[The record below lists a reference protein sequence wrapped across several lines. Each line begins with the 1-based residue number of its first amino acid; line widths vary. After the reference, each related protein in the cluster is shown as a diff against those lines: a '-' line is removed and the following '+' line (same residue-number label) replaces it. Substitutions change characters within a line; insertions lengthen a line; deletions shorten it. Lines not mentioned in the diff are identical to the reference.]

1 MITLEQ
7 LHEMFEGIAQ
17 GPAWDMTQPMLWGYF
32 FTDESHE
39 KLAALVPGLE
49 QQGYRFVDLYEPEL
63 EEGEEPYWFLH
74 VEKEE
79 AHSPESLHAR
89 NAEFYALA
97 DEHDLLSYDGMDVGP
112 LEPGVPT
119 H

>member
-7 LHEMFEGIAQ
+7 LQEMFEGIAQ
-17 GPAWDMTQPMLWGYF
+17 GPGWDMGAPMLWGYF

-39 KLAALVPGLE
+39 KLAGLVPGLE
-49 QQGYRFVDLYEPEL
+49 QQGYRFVDLFEPEL
-63 EEGEEPYWFLH
+63 DEGEEPYWFLH

-79 AHSPESLHAR
+79 VHSPQSLHAR
-89 NAEFYALA
+89 NAAFYALA

-112 LEPGVPT
+112 IEAPGAT

>member
-7 LHEMFEGIAQ
+7 LQEMFEGIAQ
-17 GPAWDMTQPMLWGYF
+17 GPGWDMTRPMLWGYF
-32 FTDESHE
+32 FTDESRD
-39 KLAALVPGLE
+39 KLAGLVPALE
-49 QQGYRFVDLYEPEL
+49 AQGFRFVDLYVPDL
-63 EEGEEPYWFLH
+63 DEGEEEFWFLH

-89 NAEFYALA
+89 NAGFYALA

-112 LEPGVPT
+112 IEAPGAT

>member
-7 LHEMFEGIAQ
+7 LEEMFAGIAQ
-17 GPAWDMTQPMLWGYF
+17 GPGWDMDGLMLWGYF
-32 FTDESHE
+32 FTDESRE
-39 KLAALVPGLE
+39 KLAGLVPGLE
-49 QQGYRFVDLYEPEL
+49 QQGFRFVDLFEPEL
-63 EEGEEPYWFLH
+63 DEGEEPYWFLH

-79 AHSPESLHAR
+79 AHSPQSLHAR

-97 DEHDLLSYDGMDVGP
+97 EEHDLLSYDGMDVGP
-112 LEPGVPT
+112 IEPGALA